1 MKNFILIYFKIK
13 TSDFKMKKI
22 VFASILL
29 TVLSACSKNKDTS
42 LTPIVQQP
50 LPGTIDKTDTLNIMA
65 YNILNYGD
73 DCQGSTAILNN
84 YLDTIVKYVQ
94 PDLLSC
100 EKMSAFQP
108 AADTPANLAA
118 SITYSMNTVFANRFG
133 YAIPTNESGG
143 VMNVL
148 FYNKQKLTYVKT
160 ELIVSY
166 ITDFDLYKLYYNDPN
181 LSIAKDT
188 TFLYVVLNHTQSGSP
203 STTRDRQVMEEM
215 QSLRNKFAYFPNLI
229 NMGDFNTDNSAEAG
243 YQAIISNIDT
253 TTMMSDP
260 SFYPDKINKYPA
272 YWGSTPYLFAPFL
285 TTSTRQ
291 LANVPNSCGTSGGA
305 QSWYDHI
312 FISPWLVKGTD
323 FISYIPDSYQTIG
336 NDGNRLNVSI
346 NSTTPVTNT
355 SAPNNV
361 INALFQLSNKYPVTI
376 KLLVK
381 ANRGTNGPIDPVERN

>member
-1 MKNFILIYFKIK
+1 MKNLVFAVILL
-13 TSDFKMKKI
+13 I
-22 VFASILL
+22 VFSD
-29 TVLSACSKNKDTS
+29 CSKNKDAS
-42 LTPIVQQP
+42 SSIMQSP
-50 LPGTIDKTDTLNIMA
+50 LPGTIDKTDTLNVMA

-73 DCQGSTAILNN
+73 GCQGTTTTLNN
-84 YLDTIVKYVQ
+84 YLDTIIQYAR

-100 EKMSAFQP
+100 EKMTAFQP
-108 AADTPANLAA
+108 TADTPANLAA
-118 SITYSMNTVFANRFG
+118 SIVNSMNTVFPNRFG
-133 YAIPTNESGG
+133 FAMPTNQSGG

-148 FYNKQKLTYVKT
+148 FYNKQKLTYIKT
-160 ELIVSY
+160 ELLISF

-181 LSIAKDT
+181 LSITKDT
-188 TFLYVVLNHTQSGSP
+188 AFLYVVLNHTQSGSP
-203 STTRDRQVMEEM
+203 STTRDQQITEEM
-215 QSLRNKFAYFPNLI
+215 QSLRNKFAYFPNLLD
-229 NMGDFNTDNSAEAG
+229 MGDFNTDNSAEAG
-243 YQAIISNIDT
+243 YQAIINNLDT

-272 YWGSTPYLFAPFL
+272 YWTSTPYLFAPFL

-291 LANVPNSCGTSGGA
+291 LANIPNSCGTSGGA

-323 FISYIPDSYQTIG
+323 FISYIPGSYQTIG

-346 NSTTPVTNT
+346 NSTIPVTNT

-361 INALFQLSNKYPVTI
+361 INALFQLSNKYPVII

-381 ANRGTNGPIDPVERN
+381 ANRNTSSPVDPAEKN